1 MEYTE
6 EGLLNLALKRTSHKE
21 KDKKFRKKFYEHKWI
36 SMILVSLI
44 VLSTINAMMIYN
56 FFKILQNI

>member
-6 EGLLNLALKRTSHKE
+6 GKILNLTLRKNNKE
-21 KDKKFRKKFYEHKWI
+21 RIDKKFLKKIYEHKWI